1 MEHPVYLYIPGGKE
15 AGGEG
20 ESAMG
25 INILDSAIIRC
36 EDIGECGA
44 EWGKA
49 TGDPTNLGGPK
60 GGPLGGLIEPGGP
73 LGGPVK

>member
-1 MEHPVYLYIPGGKE
+1 
-15 AGGEG
+15 
-20 ESAMG
+20 MG